1 MHIIRP
7 SSNAVDFVRAWLTRH
22 IRPQAQDQRN
32 NKCRDSFDYSMS
44 FMPIRYV
51 CYIVQCSYSWLI
63 NRPYVTEWMRKMF
76 FFSFVVNRIRT
87 LFGIVEW
94 RLFVSMATASNSR
107 MSKNNSF
114 TNVTNFWFL
123 CAGGWWWLFETWKSF
138 VTSYFAEILF
148 EEWE

>member
-1 MHIIRP
+1 MLLTCYVLGLQDTFVHKPETKETTSAETCRCLGRFRSTTVCHSC
-7 SSNAVDFVRAWLTRH
+7 SSDMCGT
-22 IRPQAQDQRN
+22 
-32 NKCRDSFDYSMS
+32 
-44 FMPIRYV
+44 
-51 CYIVQCSYSWLI
+51 IVQCSYSWLI
-63 NRPYVTEWMRKMF
+63 NRPYVTEWMRKTF
-76 FFSFVVNRIRT
+76 FFPIVVNRIRT

-94 RLFVSMATASNSR
+94 RLFVSMTTASNSR

-148 EEWE
+148 EEWQ